1 MFDILKK
8 EGNVTQTRLKVI
20 WNKKRW
26 KRWDEKWNWENGLDI
41 YMQDVLMRMRGRD
54 VSQFIIYFIICL

>member
-1 MFDILKK
+1 LFDILKK